1 MAQLRRSFD
10 IRLMAAGARPG
21 TQSAE
26 QALANLPVSRR
37 ARAGRKR
44 HVRRGRMRAPMGGAP
59 RPSLTATID
68 ASAARRRT
76 HANAC
81 ASIVPTGGI
90 CRGRLGRKLGCGSPP
105 PRGASHLP
113 RCAAG
118 PRALRDYG
126 LLAHHWCGPPQPA
139 PLGRGWKGA
148 RARRSRPWA
157 RVLFAWARVLCRA
170 AKGEPTCT
178 AVTQRPPAETTL
190 KPAASH
196 CQRDSWPGT
205 PSPPRDPRPAIL

>member
-1 MAQLRRSFD
+1 MLSCDLLSSLRASPVLCPHPS
-10 IRLMAAGARPG
+10 IVEYSPHHG
-21 TQSAE
+21 SAE
-26 QALANLPVSRR
+26 EIFLRYRAHGSRR
-37 ARAGRKR
+37 ASWDPKRRAGAGESSSSRRAPAGRKR

-90 CRGRLGRKLGCGSPP
+90 CRGRPFGRKLGCGSPP

-118 PRALRDYG
+118 RIERLRITRASC
-126 LLAHHWCGPPQPA
+126 CGPPQPA
-139 PLGRGWKGA
+139 PLGRGWKV
-148 RARRSRPWA
+148 R
-157 RVLFAWARVLCRA
+157 
-170 AKGEPTCT
+170 EP
-178 AVTQRPPAETTL
+178 A
-190 KPAASH
+190 
-196 CQRDSWPGT
+196 
-205 PSPPRDPRPAIL
+205 

>member
-1 MAQLRRSFD
+1 MICSVLCAPALSSAHTPRLSSTAHTMAQLRRSSFD
-10 IRLMAAGARPG
+10 IGLMAAGARPG

-90 CRGRLGRKLGCGSPP
+90 CRGRPFGRKLGCGSPP

-118 PRALRDYG
+118 RIERLRITRASC
-126 LLAHHWCGPPQPA
+126 CGPPQPA
-139 PLGRGWKGA
+139 PLGRGWKV
-148 RARRSRPWA
+148 R
-157 RVLFAWARVLCRA
+157 
-170 AKGEPTCT
+170 EP
-178 AVTQRPPAETTL
+178 A
-190 KPAASH
+190 
-196 CQRDSWPGT
+196 
-205 PSPPRDPRPAIL
+205 